1 MGGSLKS
8 SIRKGEHETFLTNKE
23 KIKRK
28 EAKKKEMLK
37 KKFAEADSYEEPS
50 EHENEEKVVE
60 TKSIFGYQRNMH
72 QDMHLLYKRIGDI
85 HNLEKIYFRDKEADK
100 LKNGNFDEIYFNFK
114 KKIEKNKKKFL
125 MSLKKKKDS
134 SEKITQ
140 RSKNDNI
147 KLPTQTYQ
155 ENRSIL
161 KQHTGKHSI
170 NITQNNINSLTNSMG
185 CRRQMSKDNNT
196 LKEKYL
202 ADLFNDD
209 FLQENQ
215 EEIKK
220 FDINDK
226 KLNKM

>member
-1 MGGSLKS
+1 LKNN
-8 SIRKGEHETFLTNKE
+8 IRKGDHEAFLSTKE

-37 KKFAEADSYEEPS
+37 KKFEEADSYEEPS

-60 TKSIFGYQRNMH
+60 TKSLFGYQSNMH
-72 QDMHLLYKRIGDI
+72 QDMHMLYKRIGDI

-100 LKNGNFDEIYFNFK
+100 VKNGNFDEMYFNFK

-125 MSLKKKKDS
+125 MSLKKNRDS
-134 SEKITQ
+134 SERITQ
-140 RSKNDNI
+140 RSKNDLI
-147 KLPTQTYQ
+147 KLPTQTDQ
-155 ENRSIL
+155 ENKSIL
-161 KQHTGKHSI
+161 KHQNVKHSM
-170 NITQNNINSLTNSMG
+170 NNIHINLNSLTNSIG
-185 CRRQMSKDNNT
+185 YKAHVSKDHNT

-220 FDINDK
+220 FDINEK